1 MSGGV
6 FSVDILTKLK
16 LVQFTPTNSKIY
28 ICMILTDFL
37 AFVVHILWPKN
48 IKLVILVTHNE
59 KNFTL
64 HKVPTLAIS
73 PAIVVAKRRLS
84 ASADARF

>member
-37 AFVVHILWPKN
+37 AFLVQNLWPKN
-48 IKLVILVTHNE
+48 KTG
-59 KNFTL
+59 NFSYTQWKKF
-64 HKVPTLAIS
+64 HLA
-73 PAIVVAKRRLS
+73 
-84 ASADARF
+84 